1 MPRYGT
7 NQNYIDDS
15 VFQRRARK
23 LAKIYGV
30 DEKEFIK
37 NQTGLLAR
45 EAAKMTPPW
54 DGFPKLTGTG
64 VGTGKDIKAGKMA
77 IRYDLFKIA
86 SPRKKGVV
94 TWAIN
99 TFKGQPIYYKGK
111 IVAPFAIDDETT
123 LAQWHNKWQLPNGR
137 TSKMAADARPW
148 VSEPVFNRYLK
159 KEQVK
164 AGIAKAAFVKA
175 SLDLGAKGT
184 IPVSILKNIAVP
196 FGSGKVAKTSKGPK
210 GTIDAR
216 ADGLWHTKRHLP
228 KLMTNRLK
236 KAVKRLEY
244 IGRQSAK
251 KSEFK
256 VV

>member
-7 NQNYIDDS
+7 NSTYIDDS

-37 NQTGLLAR
+37 DQTGLLAR

-54 DGFPKLTGTG
+54 DGFPKLSGTG

-77 IRYDLFKIA
+77 VRFDLFKIA
-86 SPRKKGVV
+86 APRKKGVV
-94 TWAIN
+94 SWAIK
-99 TFKGQPIYYKGK
+99 TFKGGPIYYNGK
-111 IVAPFAIDDETT
+111 IVAPFAIDDEAT
-123 LAQWHNKWQLPNGR
+123 LARWHDKWQQPNGR
-137 TSKMAADARPW
+137 TAKLAADARPW
-148 VSEPVFNRYLK
+148 VSAPVFNRHLK
-159 KEQVK
+159 KEEAKV
-164 AGIAKAAFVKA
+164 GIAKAAFVKA

-184 IPVSILKNIAVP
+184 IPAAVMKNLAVP
-196 FGSGKVAKTSKGPK
+196 MGGGKVVKTSKGPH
-210 GTIDAR
+210 GAIDAR

-228 KLMTNRLK
+228 RLMTNRLK

-251 KSEFK
+251 KSGFK